1 MEEMKAKILDPK
13 TPPFERLK
21 LTMAYL
27 RSEKGCPWDRQQTH
41 LSLLPYL
48 IAETYELAEAI
59 ESEDVELIKE
69 ELGDFLCQAIFH
81 AQIASDNGQ
90 FEIEDSINV
99 IVEKLIRRHP
109 HIFKEEKDLEPH
121 EVRNQWEQ
129 IKKGDKTKANKS
141 SLSGLPKEM
150 PALLRAFRIGEKAAG
165 MGFDWEKA
173 ENVLEKID
181 EEILEVRTELGKNSS
196 EKLSEE
202 IGDLLFA
209 VASLA
214 RKVDVNPELALRQS
228 LNKFQGRFESME
240 REVDNQKKKLYN
252 LSPSELDRLWERS
265 KWKE

>member
-1 MEEMKAKILDPK
+1 MKAKILDHK
-13 TPPFERLK
+13 TAPFERLI

-27 RSEKGCPWDRQQTH
+27 RSEKGCSWDRKQTH

-48 IAETYELAEAI
+48 IEETYELAEAI
-59 ESEDVELIKE
+59 ESEDSELIKE
-69 ELGDFLCQAIFH
+69 ELGDFLCQAVFH
-81 AQIASDNGQ
+81 AQIAKDNGQ
-90 FEIEDSINV
+90 FDINDSITM

-129 IKKGDKTKANKS
+129 IKKGDKEKTKKS

-150 PALLRAFRIGEKAAG
+150 PALLRAFRIGEKAG
-165 MGFDWEKA
+165 GIGFDWEKA
-173 ENVLEKID
+173 EDVLEKID
-181 EEILEVRTELGKNSS
+181 EELAEVRTELNENSP

-214 RKVDVNPELALRQS
+214 RKVDVDPERALRQS
-228 LNKFQGRFESME
+228 LNKFQGRFEKME
-240 REVDNQKKKLYN
+240 KEVDKQRKKFYN
-252 LSPSELDRLWERS
+252 LTPDELNSLWEES
-265 KWKE
+265 KEKE

>member
-1 MEEMKAKILDPK
+1 MEDMKAKILNSQ
-13 TPPFERLK
+13 TPAFERLK

-27 RSEKGCPWDRQQTH
+27 RSEKGCSWDRQQTH

-48 IAETYELAEAI
+48 IEETYELAEAI
-59 ESEDVELIKE
+59 ESENSEQIKE

-90 FEIEDSINV
+90 FEIEDSINL

-129 IKKGDKTKANKS
+129 IKKGDKEKTNKS

-181 EEILEVRTELGKNSS
+181 EEISEVRAEMGRKSS
-196 EKLSEE
+196 ERLSEE

-214 RKVDVNPELALRQS
+214 RKADVNPELALRQS
-228 LNKFQGRFESME
+228 LNKFQVRFEKME
-240 REVDNQKKKLYN
+240 KEVVKQKKELYN
-252 LSPSELDRLWERS
+252 LSPYELDRLWEDS
-265 KWKE
+265 KK

>member
-1 MEEMKAKILDPK
+1 MKDTKAKILDPK

-27 RSEKGCPWDRQQTH
+27 RSEKGCSWDRQQTH

-48 IAETYELAEAI
+48 IEETYELAEAI
-59 ESEDVELIKE
+59 ESEDTERIKE

-81 AQIASDNGQ
+81 AQIASDNGH
-90 FEIEDSINV
+90 FEIDDSITV

-129 IKKGDKTKANKS
+129 IKKGDKEKTKKS

-181 EEILEVRTELGKNSS
+181 EEISEVRAELGENPP
-196 EKLSEE
+196 EKLAEE

-214 RKVDVNPELALRQS
+214 RKADINPELALRQS
-228 LNKFQGRFESME
+228 LNKFQLRFEKME
-240 REVDNQKKKLYN
+240 KEVDKQKKKLYN
-252 LSPSELDRLWERS
+252 LSPDELNSLWEAS
-265 KWKE
+265 KKRK

>member
-1 MEEMKAKILDPK
+1 MDEMKAKILDSK

-21 LTMAYL
+21 LIMAYL
-27 RSEKGCPWDRQQTH
+27 RSEKGCSWDRQQTH

-48 IAETYELAEAI
+48 IEETYELAEAI
-59 ESEDVELIKE
+59 ESEDSEQIKE

-90 FEIEDSINV
+90 FEIEDSINL

-129 IKKGDKTKANKS
+129 IKQGDKERTNKS

-150 PALLRAFRIGEKAAG
+150 PALLRAFRIGERAAG
-165 MGFDWEKA
+165 MGFDWETA

-181 EEILEVRTELGKNSS
+181 EEISEIRGELDKKSS
-196 EKLSEE
+196 EGLSEE

-214 RKVDVNPELALRQS
+214 RKADINPELALRQS
-228 LNKFQGRFESME
+228 LNKFQGRFEKME
-240 REVDNQKKKLYN
+240 KEADKQKKKLYN
-252 LSPSELDRLWERS
+252 LSPDELDRLWEDS
-265 KWKE
+265 KKRQ

>member
-27 RSEKGCPWDRQQTH
+27 RSEKGCSWDRQQTH

-48 IAETYELAEAI
+48 IEETYELAEAI